1 MSKGPFHFSF
11 TTFSFP
17 SPLSYVVCTSRLE
30 EIGAAASKEY
40 SLEKAMDKMTTEW
53 SDMQFTFI
61 PYRDTVRLHLPLG
74 GIILTDVPFILQ
86 GVSILS
92 AIDDVQVLLD
102 DHIVKTQTMRGSP
115 FIKPFEKEIKTW
127 EEKLILIQ
135 DIIDAWLKCQATWL
149 YLEPIFSSEDIMA
162 QMPEE
167 GRKFGIVD
175 KYWREIMCESIKDT
189 HVIVVTA
196 QDNMLGKLKES
207 NQLLEEIQKGL
218 NDYLEKKRLFFPR

>member
-1 MSKGPFHFSF
+1 M
-11 TTFSFP
+11 
-17 SPLSYVVCTSRLE
+17 
-30 EIGAAASKEY
+30 
-40 SLEKAMDKMTTEW
+40 
-53 SDMQFTFI
+53 
-61 PYRDTVRLHLPLG
+61 
-74 GIILTDVPFILQ
+74 
-86 GVSILS
+86 SILS
-92 AIDDVQVLLD
+92 AVDDVQVLLD

-115 FIKPFEKEIKTW
+115 FIKPFEKEIKGW
-127 EEKLILIQ
+127 EEKLILMQ
-135 DIIDAWLKCQATWL
+135 DILDAWLKCQATWL

-175 KYWREIMCESIKDT
+175 KYWKEIMTESIKDT
-189 HVIVVTA
+189 HVTIVTA